1 MQNIFEKTVTE
12 ILVTPLIFYAKIY
25 GREDL
30 CEMFVRE
37 AFEATFITIFEE
49 LCH

>member
-1 MQNIFEKTVTE
+1 M
-12 ILVTPLIFYAKIY
+12 
-25 GREDL
+25 DL

-49 LCH
+49 SVTEI